1 GISFTEKEL
10 RVSKSKEERLLE
22 KAADSIMRSEM
33 KEKVEE
39 RRDDFAT
46 MIHGYKIPRVAKL
59 GDIIEAKVVQ
69 ADKEG
74 ILVDV
79 GTKSEGFIPWGEFD
93 PRRKKAPPIGEIMQV
108 YVSGKDETGRLLLS
122 EKEADFR
129 LNWAKFE
136 EAFRDGKPIV
146 VKVVKIVKGG
156 VLANLG
162 SLKAFIPA
170 SHVSLTR
177 TDNLKGFV
185 GKNLAVRVIQLEKGS
200 RNIVLSR
207 KFLLLEEREKR
218 KEKTLSG
225 LKEGKTVTG
234 RVNSITKFGIFVDLG
249 GIDGLIHPE
258 NLSWGWV
265 KDPHGVVSVG
275 DKIKVKVLKMDK
287 EKRKIS
293 LGLKQ
298 TKPDPWTQVQK
309 KYQVGEQ
316 VVGKVTH
323 LTNFGAFVGIEEGL
337 EGLIHV
343 SDLSWEKRVG
353 HPKEVLRKD
362 EKIEVKILDINAEK
376 KKIALG
382 LKQVKPD
389 PWEKF
394 LQKYKVGDLISG
406 RVMQV
411 TDFGVFINLAPGID
425 GLIHVSEL
433 DKDYVSHPDVV
444 TAVGNEVSAEIVEID
459 REKRRIRLSLR
470 QLKKKKEKQ
479 KEEKEKIE
487 KIDNL
492 NLSEEDAIVMGDFI
506 EEKVKEKLKKSFGKD
521 K

>member
-1 GISFTEKEL
+1 
-10 RVSKSKEERLLE
+10 VSKSKEERLLE

-33 KEKVEE
+33 KEKVEK
-39 RRDDFAT
+39 RKDDFAK
-46 MIHGYKIPRVAKL
+46 MIHGYEVPRVVKL
-59 GDIIEAKVVQ
+59 GDVVEAKVVQ
-69 ADKEG
+69 TDKEG

-79 GTKSEGFIPWGEFD
+79 GTKSEGFMPWGEFD
-93 PRRKKAPPIGEIMQV
+93 PGRKKPLPIGEIMQV

-122 EKEADFR
+122 KKEADFR

-156 VLANLG
+156 ILASLG

-170 SHVSLTR
+170 SHVSLKR
-177 TDNLKGFV
+177 ANNLKEFI
-185 GKNLAVRVIQLEKGS
+185 GKNLTVMVIQLEKES
-200 RNIVLSR
+200 KNIVLSR

-218 KEKTLSG
+218 KEKILSV
-225 LKEGKTVTG
+225 LEEGKMVTG
-234 RVNSITKFGIFVDLG
+234 RVNSITKFGVFVDLG
-249 GIDGLIHPE
+249 EIDGLIHPE

-265 KDPHGVVSVG
+265 KDPHSVVSVG
-275 DKIKVKVLKMDK
+275 DKVEVKVLKVDK

-309 KYQVGEQ
+309 KYQIGEQ

-323 LTNFGAFVGIEEGL
+323 LTNFGAFVEIEEGL

-343 SDLSWEKRVG
+343 SDLSWDKRIG
-353 HPKEVLRKD
+353 HPKEVLRKE

-382 LKQVKPD
+382 LKQIKPN
-389 PWEKF
+389 PWEKL
-394 LQKYKVGDLISG
+394 LQEYKVGDLISG
-406 RVMQV
+406 RVQQI

-433 DKDYVSHPDVV
+433 DKEYVSHPDAGI
-444 TAVGNEVSAEIVEID
+444 TVGNEVTTEIVGID
-459 REKRRIRLSLR
+459 REKRRVRLSLR
-470 QLKKKKEKQ
+470 QLKKKEKQ
-479 KEEKEKIE
+479 KEGMKKRKEEKKEKVSIE

-492 NLSEEDAIVMGDFI
+492 NLFEEDAIVMGDFI
-506 EEKVKEKLKKSFGKD
+506 EEKVKEKLKRSFGKS

>member
-1 GISFTEKEL
+1 
-10 RVSKSKEERLLE
+10 VSKSKEERLLE

-33 KEKVEE
+33 KEKVEK
-39 RRDDFAT
+39 RKDDFAK
-46 MIHGYKIPRVAKL
+46 MIHAYEVPRVVKL
-59 GDIIEAKVVQ
+59 GDVVEAKVVQ
-69 ADKEG
+69 TDKEG

-79 GTKSEGFIPWGEFD
+79 GTKSEGFMPWEEFD
-93 PRRKKAPPIGEIMQV
+93 PGRKETPPIGEIMQV

-122 EKEADFR
+122 KKEADFR

-136 EAFRDGKPIV
+136 EAFRDGKPLV

-156 VLANLG
+156 VLASLG

-170 SHVSLTR
+170 SHVSLKR
-177 TDNLKGFV
+177 ANNLEEFI
-185 GKNLAVRVIQLEKGS
+185 GKNLTVMVIQLEKES
-200 RNIVLSR
+200 KNIVLSR

-218 KEKTLSG
+218 KEKTLSV
-225 LKEGKTVTG
+225 LEEGKMVTG
-234 RVNSITKFGIFVDLG
+234 RVNSITKFGVFVDLG
-249 GIDGLIHPE
+249 EIDGLIHPE

-265 KDPHGVVSVG
+265 KDPHSVVSLG
-275 DKIKVKVLKMDK
+275 DKVEVKVLKMDK

-309 KYQVGEQ
+309 KYQIGEQ

-323 LTNFGAFVGIEEGL
+323 LTNFGAFVEIEEGL

-343 SDLSWEKRVG
+343 SDLSWDKRIG
-353 HPKEVLRKD
+353 HPKEVLSKE

-382 LKQVKPD
+382 LKQIKPN
-389 PWEKF
+389 PWEKL
-394 LQKYKVGDLISG
+394 LQEYKVGDFISG
-406 RVMQV
+406 RVQQI

-433 DKDYVSHPDVV
+433 DKEYVSHPDTGV
-444 TAVGNEVSAEIVEID
+444 TVGNEVTTEIVGID

-470 QLKKKKEKQ
+470 QPKKKGKQ
-479 KEEKEKIE
+479 KEGMKKRKEQRKEKVSIE
-487 KIDNL
+487 KIDKL
-492 NLSEEDAIVMGDFI
+492 NLFQEDAIVMGDFI
-506 EEKVKEKLKKSFGKD
+506 EEKVKEKLKRSFGKS

>member
-1 GISFTEKEL
+1 
-10 RVSKSKEERLLE
+10 VSKSKEERLLE

-33 KEKVEE
+33 EEKVEK
-39 RRDDFAT
+39 RRDDFAKI
-46 MIHGYKIPRVAKL
+46 IHGYEIPRVVKL
-59 GDIIEAKVVQ
+59 GDIIEAKIVQ
-69 ADKEG
+69 AGKEG
-74 ILVDV
+74 ILLDM
-79 GTKSEGFIPWGEFD
+79 GTKSEGFMPWGEFD
-93 PRRKKAPPIGEIMQV
+93 PRRKKIPPIGEIMHV

-122 EKEADFR
+122 KKEADFR

-170 SHVSLTR
+170 SHISLKR
-177 TDNLKGFV
+177 TDNLKEFI

-218 KEKTLSG
+218 KEKTLSS

-249 GIDGLIHPE
+249 GIDGLIYPE

-265 KDPHGVVSVG
+265 KDPHSVVSVG
-275 DKIKVKVLKMDK
+275 DRIKVKVLKMDK

-316 VVGKVTH
+316 LVGKVTH
-323 LTNFGAFVGIEEGL
+323 LTNFGVFVEIEEGL

-343 SDLSWEKRVG
+343 SDLSWDKRVG
-353 HPKEVLRKD
+353 HPKEVLHEE
-362 EKIEVKILDINAEK
+362 EKIEVKILDINAQK

-394 LQKYKVGDLISG
+394 LQEHRVGDLISG
-406 RVMQV
+406 RVQQV
-411 TDFGVFINLAPGID
+411 TNFGVFINLAPGID

-433 DKDYVSHPDVV
+433 DKDYVSHPDEAV
-444 TAVGNEVSAEIVEID
+444 TVGNEVSAEIIEID

-470 QLKKKKEKQ
+470 QLKKKKENR
-479 KEEKEKIE
+479 KEKIE
-487 KIDNL
+487 EIDNL
-492 NLSEEDAIVMGDFI
+492 NLLEEDAIVMGDFI
-506 EEKVKEKLKKSFGKD
+506 EEKVKEKLRKSFGKG

>member
-1 GISFTEKEL
+1 
-10 RVSKSKEERLLE
+10 VSKSKEERLLE

-33 KEKVEE
+33 KEKVEK
-39 RRDDFAT
+39 RKDDFAK
-46 MIHGYKIPRVAKL
+46 MIHGHEVPRMVKL
-59 GDIIEAKVVQ
+59 GDVVEAKVVQ
-69 ADKEG
+69 TDKEG

-79 GTKSEGFIPWGEFD
+79 GTKSEGFMPWGEFD
-93 PRRKKAPPIGEIMQV
+93 PGRKKTPPPGEIMQV

-122 EKEADFR
+122 KKEADFR

-156 VLANLG
+156 VLASLG

-170 SHVSLTR
+170 SHVSLKR
-177 TDNLKGFV
+177 ANNLKEFIE
-185 GKNLAVRVIQLEKGS
+185 KNLTVMVIQLEKES
-200 RNIVLSR
+200 KNIVLSR

-218 KEKTLSG
+218 KEKTLSS
-225 LKEGKTVTG
+225 LKEGKMVTG
-234 RVNSITKFGIFVDLG
+234 RVNSITKFGVFVDLG
-249 GIDGLIHPE
+249 EIDGLIHPE

-265 KDPHGVVSVG
+265 KDPHSVVSVG
-275 DKIKVKVLKMDK
+275 DKVEVKVLKMDK

-309 KYQVGEQ
+309 KYQIGEQ

-323 LTNFGAFVGIEEGL
+323 LTNFGAFVEIEEGL

-343 SDLSWEKRVG
+343 SDLSWDKRIG
-353 HPKEVLRKD
+353 HPKEILCKE

-382 LKQVKPD
+382 LKQIKPN
-389 PWEKF
+389 PWEKL
-394 LQKYKVGDLISG
+394 LQEYKVGDLISG
-406 RVMQV
+406 RVQQI
-411 TDFGVFINLAPGID
+411 TNFGVFINLAPGID

-433 DKDYVSHPDVV
+433 DKEYVSHPDAGV
-444 TAVGNEVSAEIVEID
+444 TVGNEVTTEIVGID

-470 QLKKKKEKQ
+470 QLKKKGKQ
-479 KEEKEKIE
+479 KEGMKKRKEEKKEKVSVE

-492 NLSEEDAIVMGDFI
+492 NLFEEDAIVMGDFI
-506 EEKVKEKLKKSFGKD
+506 EEKVKEKLKRSFGKS

>member
-1 GISFTEKEL
+1 
-10 RVSKSKEERLLE
+10 VSTSKEERLLE
-22 KAADSIMRSEM
+22 KAADSIMRSEV

-39 RRDDFAT
+39 RKDDFAK
-46 MIHGYKIPRVAKL
+46 MIHGYEIPRVVKL
-59 GDIIEAKVVQ
+59 GDIVEAKVVQ
-69 ADKEG
+69 TDKEG

-79 GTKSEGFIPWGEFD
+79 GTKSEGFMPWEEFD
-93 PRRKKAPPIGEIMQV
+93 LGRKKSPPIGEIMQV

-122 EKEADFR
+122 KKEADFR

-136 EAFRDGKPIV
+136 KAFRHGKPIV

-156 VLANLG
+156 VLASLG
-162 SLKAFIPA
+162 SLKAFVPA
-170 SHVSLTR
+170 SHISLKR
-177 TDNLKGFV
+177 KDNLKGFI
-185 GKNLAVRVIQLEKGS
+185 GKNLAVRVIQLEKES

-207 KFLLLEEREKR
+207 KFLLLEEREKK
-218 KEKTLSG
+218 KEETLSS
-225 LKEGKTVTG
+225 LKEGEIVTG

-258 NLSWGWV
+258 NLSWGWI
-265 KDPHGVVSVG
+265 KDLHSVVSVG

-298 TKPDPWTQVQK
+298 TEPDPWTQVQK
-309 KYQVGEQ
+309 KYQIGKQ
-316 VVGKVTH
+316 IVGKVTH
-323 LTNFGAFVGIEEGL
+323 LTNFGAFVEIEEGL

-343 SDLSWEKRVG
+343 SDLSWDKYVG
-353 HPKEVLRKD
+353 HPKEVLRKE

-382 LKQVKPD
+382 LKQVKPN
-389 PWEKF
+389 PWEK
-394 LQKYKVGDLISG
+394 LLREYKVGDLISG
-406 RVMQV
+406 RVQQI

-433 DKDYVSHPDVV
+433 DENYVSHPDAAV
-444 TAVGNEVSAEIVEID
+444 TVGNEVTTEIVGID

-470 QLKKKKEKQ
+470 QLKKKGRQKEGMKKKKE
-479 KEEKEKIE
+479 KEEKTEE
-487 KIDNL
+487 IDNL
-492 NLSEEDAIVMGDFI
+492 NLFEEDAIVMGDFI
-506 EEKVKEKLKKSFGKD
+506 EEKVKEKLKRSFGKD

>member
-1 GISFTEKEL
+1 
-10 RVSKSKEERLLE
+10 VSKSKEERLLE

-33 KEKVEE
+33 KEKVEK
-39 RRDDFAT
+39 RKDDFAK
-46 MIHGYKIPRVAKL
+46 MIHGYEVPRVVKL
-59 GDIIEAKVVQ
+59 GDVVEAKVVQ
-69 ADKEG
+69 TDKEG

-79 GTKSEGFIPWGEFD
+79 GTKSEGFMPWGEFD
-93 PRRKKAPPIGEIMQV
+93 PGRKKTPPIGEIMQV

-122 EKEADFR
+122 KKEADFR

-156 VLANLG
+156 VLASLE

-170 SHVSLTR
+170 SHVSLKR
-177 TDNLKGFV
+177 ANNLKEFI
-185 GKNLAVRVIQLEKGS
+185 GKNLTVMVIQLEKES
-200 RNIVLSR
+200 KNIVLSR
-207 KFLLLEEREKR
+207 KFLLLDEREKR
-218 KEKTLSG
+218 KEKTLSV
-225 LKEGKTVTG
+225 LKEGKMVTG
-234 RVNSITKFGIFVDLG
+234 RVNSITKFGVFVDLG
-249 GIDGLIHPE
+249 EIDGLIHPE

-265 KDPHGVVSVG
+265 KDPHSVVSLG
-275 DKIKVKVLKMDK
+275 DKVEVKVLKMDK

-309 KYQVGEQ
+309 KYQIGEQ

-323 LTNFGAFVGIEEGL
+323 LTNFGAFVEIEEGL

-343 SDLSWEKRVG
+343 SDLSWDKRIG
-353 HPKEVLRKD
+353 HPKEVLRKE
-362 EKIEVKILDINAEK
+362 EKVEVKILDINAEK

-382 LKQVKPD
+382 LKQIKPN
-389 PWEKF
+389 PWEKL
-394 LQKYKVGDLISG
+394 LQEYKVGDLISG
-406 RVMQV
+406 RVQQI
-411 TDFGVFINLAPGID
+411 TNFGVFINLAPGID

-433 DKDYVSHPDVV
+433 DKEYVSHPDTGV
-444 TAVGNEVSAEIVEID
+444 TVGNEVTTEIVGID

-470 QLKKKKEKQ
+470 QPKKKGKQKEGMKKRKEEKKEKVSI
-479 KEEKEKIE
+479 EE
-487 KIDNL
+487 IDNL
-492 NLSEEDAIVMGDFI
+492 NLFGEDAIVMGDFI
-506 EEKVKEKLKKSFGKD
+506 EEKVKEKLKRSFGKS

>member
-1 GISFTEKEL
+1 M
-10 RVSKSKEERLLE
+10 SKSKEERLLE

-33 KEKVEE
+33 KEKVEK
-39 RRDDFAT
+39 RKDDFAK
-46 MIHGYKIPRVAKL
+46 MIHGHEVPRMVKL
-59 GDIIEAKVVQ
+59 GDVVEAKVVQ
-69 ADKEG
+69 TDKEG

-79 GTKSEGFIPWGEFD
+79 GTKSEGFMPWGEFD
-93 PRRKKAPPIGEIMQV
+93 PGRKKTPPPGEIMQV

-122 EKEADFR
+122 KKEADFR

-156 VLANLG
+156 VLASLG

-170 SHVSLTR
+170 SHVSLKR
-177 TDNLKGFV
+177 ANNLKEFIE
-185 GKNLAVRVIQLEKGS
+185 KNLTVMVIQLEKES
-200 RNIVLSR
+200 KNIVLSR

-218 KEKTLSG
+218 KEKTLSS
-225 LKEGKTVTG
+225 LKEGKMVTG
-234 RVNSITKFGIFVDLG
+234 RVNSITKFGVFVDLG
-249 GIDGLIHPE
+249 EIDGLIHPE

-265 KDPHGVVSVG
+265 KDPHSVVSVG
-275 DKIKVKVLKMDK
+275 DKVEVKVLKMDK

-309 KYQVGEQ
+309 KYQIGEQ

-323 LTNFGAFVGIEEGL
+323 LTNFGAFVEIEEGL

-343 SDLSWEKRVG
+343 SDLSWDKRIG
-353 HPKEVLRKD
+353 HPKEILCKE

-382 LKQVKPD
+382 LKQIKPN
-389 PWEKF
+389 PWEKL
-394 LQKYKVGDLISG
+394 LQEYKVGDLISG
-406 RVMQV
+406 RVQQI
-411 TDFGVFINLAPGID
+411 TNFGVFINLAPGID

-433 DKDYVSHPDVV
+433 DKEYVSHPDAGV
-444 TAVGNEVSAEIVEID
+444 TVGNEVTTEIVGID

-470 QLKKKKEKQ
+470 QLKKKGKQ
-479 KEEKEKIE
+479 KEGMKKRKEEKKEKVSVE

-492 NLSEEDAIVMGDFI
+492 NLFEEDAIVMGDFI
-506 EEKVKEKLKKSFGKD
+506 EEKVKEKLKRSFGKS

>member
-1 GISFTEKEL
+1 M
-10 RVSKSKEERLLE
+10 SKSKEERLLE

-33 KEKVEE
+33 EEKVEK
-39 RRDDFAT
+39 RRDDFAKI
-46 MIHGYKIPRVAKL
+46 IHGYEIPRVVKL
-59 GDIIEAKVVQ
+59 GDIIEAKIVQ
-69 ADKEG
+69 AGKEG
-74 ILVDV
+74 ILLDM
-79 GTKSEGFIPWGEFD
+79 GTKSEGFMPWGEFD
-93 PRRKKAPPIGEIMQV
+93 PRRKKIPPIGEIMHV

-122 EKEADFR
+122 KKEADFR

-170 SHVSLTR
+170 SHISLKR
-177 TDNLKGFV
+177 TDNLKEFI

-218 KEKTLSG
+218 KEKTLSS
-225 LKEGKTVTG
+225 LKEGETVTG

-249 GIDGLIHPE
+249 GIDGLIYPE

-265 KDPHGVVSVG
+265 KDPHSVVSVG
-275 DKIKVKVLKMDK
+275 DRIKVKVLKMDK

-316 VVGKVTH
+316 LVGKVTH
-323 LTNFGAFVGIEEGL
+323 LTNFGVFVEIEEGL

-343 SDLSWEKRVG
+343 SDLSWDKRVG
-353 HPKEVLRKD
+353 HPKEVLHEE
-362 EKIEVKILDINAEK
+362 EKIEVKILDINAQK

-394 LQKYKVGDLISG
+394 LQEYRVGDLISG
-406 RVMQV
+406 RVQQV
-411 TDFGVFINLAPGID
+411 TNFGVFINLAPGID

-433 DKDYVSHPDVV
+433 DKDYVSHPDEAV
-444 TAVGNEVSAEIVEID
+444 AVGNEVSAEIIEID

-470 QLKKKKEKQ
+470 QLKKKKENR
-479 KEEKEKIE
+479 KEKIE
-487 KIDNL
+487 EIDNL
-492 NLSEEDAIVMGDFI
+492 NLLEEDAIVMGDFI
-506 EEKVKEKLKKSFGKD
+506 EEKVKEKLRKSFGKG